1 MRIAA
6 HTIGVDADAALRR
19 GRPGVIAASFAR
31 SCYVRFGDDW
41 ICIGHADI
49 GAGPLNI
56 PCRRTDA
63 LPRWGTLAPVGA
75 GARVAGDALLL
86 DERLQVVLAGAPVW
100 RAPRRPRWTDA
111 TLARGL
117 AGLARRSPADLPTDG
132 LAGLLQPGPRAHG
145 PVARAALPALAQ
157 LHAWI
162 ARPGGG
168 PFTAA
173 HVARPLLG
181 LGPGLTPS
189 GDDFLAG
196 CLVALRLAGRHARAD
211 ALWAAVAAHAR
222 GGTHAISHAHLRAAA
237 RGRAGEDLHRVLDA
251 VLEGDTPALD
261 RTVDRLRRQGNHS
274 PWDFLAG
281 SCAVLRALAASGR
294 RAAGERFPRP
304 ALGAVPQGDVVHD

>member
-6 HTIGVDADAALRR
+6 HTIGVDADAALHR

-41 ICIGHADI
+41 VCIGHADI
-49 GAGPLNI
+49 GSGPLNV
-56 PCRRTDA
+56 PCRGDS
-63 LPRWGTLAPVGA
+63 LPDWRALAPPGG

-86 DERLQVVLAGAPVW
+86 DERVQVVLAGAPVW

-132 LAGLLQPGPRAHG
+132 LAGLLQPGPRAQG

-168 PFTAA
+168 PSMAGDI
-173 HVARPLLG
+173 ARSLVG

-211 ALWAAVAAHAR
+211 ELWAAVAAHAH

-237 RGRAGEDLHRVLDA
+237 RGRAGEGLHRVLDA

-261 RTVDRLRRQGNHS
+261 GAMDRLRRQGNHS

-294 RAAGERFPRP
+294 RVAGERSQPP

>member
-6 HTIGVDADAALRR
+6 GTIGVDADAALPR

-49 GAGPLNI
+49 GSGPLNV
-56 PCRRTDA
+56 PCRADS
-63 LPRWGTLAPVGA
+63 LPDWRALAPPG
-75 GARVAGDALLL
+75 GDARVAGGSLLL
-86 DERLQVVLAGAPVW
+86 GERVQVVLAGAPVW
-100 RAPRRPRWTDA
+100 QPPRRPRWTDA

-117 AGLARRSPADLPTDG
+117 AGLARRSPSDLPTDG
-132 LAGLLQPGPRAHG
+132 LAGLLQPGPRVQG

-168 PFTAA
+168 PSAAA
-173 HVARPLLG
+173 HVARPLVG

-196 CLVALRLAGRHARAD
+196 CLVALRLAGDHARAD
-211 ALWAAVAAHAR
+211 ELWAAVTAHAH

-237 RGRAGEDLHRVLDA
+237 RGRTGEDLHRVLDA
-251 VLEGDTPALD
+251 VLEGDMSALD
-261 RTVDRLRRQGNHS
+261 RAMDRLAWQRNHS

-294 RAAGERFPRP
+294 RAAGERLPRP
-304 ALGAVPQGDVVHD
+304 WLGAVAPGDVVHD